1 MVIPAAGAAIVV
13 VIAGLA
19 IAVCVLVAGQFAF
32 AFIYWLLRQ
41 ASNAARSLPLGLGA
55 PIVGRIAVLIGATW
69 NIAIAYQHV
78 LDEQFYWIHHYFRLV
93 LHYFFAPIL
102 MPLYSIVTSHTAAL
116 DWLRTVYFAQVQ
128 TAFDYLFN
136 HVGILEVANVWL
148 RTTYFP
154 QVQKAFDYLFGIAAS
169 HLAWIRFFVDV
180 YFPQVQTTFDAV
192 RADAALT
199 TVALRELQAFLPLL
213 RTLAEFETQTA
224 QGIAGT
230 LGRVGELERGQAD
243 ILRDLSKVLPLSV
256 VAAMGIAAIMN
267 LERVARDPC
276 HCLTVG
282 DFNDLPQR
290 VASLEE
296 LGP

>member
-1 MVIPAAGAAIVV
+1 VVIPAAGAAIIVAL
-13 VIAGLA
+13 AGLA

-41 ASNAARSLPLGLGA
+41 ARNAASALPLGLGA
-55 PIVGRIAVLIGATW
+55 PVVGRIVVLISATW

-78 LDEQFYWIHHYFRLV
+78 LDEQFFWIHHYLRLA

-116 DWLRTVYFAQVQ
+116 EWLRTTYFVQVQ
-128 TAFDYLFN
+128 TAFDYLFG
-136 HVGILEVANVWL
+136 HVGVLEVANLWL

-154 QVQKAFDYLFGIAAS
+154 QVQKAFDYLFNIAAS
-169 HLAWIRFFVDV
+169 HLAWVRFFVDV

-199 TVALRELQAFLPLL
+199 AAAVRELQAYLPLL

-230 LGRVGELERGQAD
+230 LGRVGELERTQAD

-256 VAAMGIAAIMN
+256 VAALGIAAIMN

-276 HCLTVG
+276 HCLNSG
-282 DFNDLPQR
+282 DLSDLPQR
-290 VASLEE
+290 VAALEE
-296 LGP
+296 FGP